1 MTNEDDSGPEEI
13 GIALAEDARVAAA
26 PFIVVTM
33 FVSSN
38 RTIMGEYVNGRA
50 TKFLGW
56 LTAALMAVAAI
67 ALFAT
72 GGV

>member
-1 MTNEDDSGPEEI
+1 
-13 GIALAEDARVAAA
+13 
-26 PFIVVTM
+26 
-33 FVSSN
+33 
-38 RTIMGEYVNGRA
+38 MGEYVNGRA
-50 TKFLGW
+50 AKFLGW

>member
-38 RTIMGEYVNGRA
+38 RTIMGS
-50 TKFLGW
+50 T
-56 LTAALMAVAAI
+56 
-67 ALFAT
+67 
-72 GGV
+72 

>member
-1 MTNEDDSGPEEI
+1 MGATSTSSLPDRQPGERTYARSDLDWSQELRMTTSRASPDMRE
-13 GIALAEDARVAAA
+13 RAA
-26 PFIVVTM
+26 T
-33 FVSSN
+33 
-38 RTIMGEYVNGRA
+38 
-50 TKFLGW
+50 FLGW